1 MALFSRELK
10 FGIGL
15 GMACNVVRGAGVM
28 GSAKV
33 MFDHHV
39 SEIPAR
45 PASMQGHNFLRPE
58 LAAGWRAFGAFQA
71 PGPDVENR

>member
-1 MALFSRELK
+1 
-10 FGIGL
+10 
-15 GMACNVVRGAGVM
+15 M